1 MTKTS
6 SSKKKPKAS
15 LEGPVV
21 EKEKP
26 LKPNKM
32 GSEIDE
38 IFAGKKRKRPEKEK
52 ISTTEKPAKVSAA
65 NAKSHDKMRIVK
77 NGKGKVSRENQFTD
91 TPSRSR
97 KKTADGLA
105 VYTEDELGI
114 GNPEAGGTSLCPF
127 DCNCCF

>member
-15 LEGPVV
+15 LEGPVL

-26 LKPNKM
+26 LKPKKM

-38 IFAGKKRKRPEKEK
+38 IFAGKKRKRPEREK
-52 ISTTEKPAKVSAA
+52 NLTTEKPAKVSAA

-77 NGKGKVSRENQFTD
+77 NGKGKVSKENQFTD

-105 VYTEDELGI
+105 IYTEDELGI